1 MPSTAVSGD
10 RRAVRAWPFVTRW
23 VAAVALSMVA
33 AGSIEYAI
41 AVAQLEERSLAEAAN
56 GYQAD
61 LGGLTAVLSA
71 DLTPDARQ
79 AAIEHELEQVG
90 RTYGTEYAALMAPDG
105 RLLNTTGLREA
116 PEDKADAVRSVV
128 SSGRPSWDKEHDEGE
143 AGQERRYEFLLPVR
157 TADGQDFVVEVDQ
170 RADVVGGLLADL
182 RVRKIWGLLLGLL
195 VAVPLSYLFGGRSL
209 HRRQARAEHAA
220 DTDALTGIAGR
231 RRFRSTVGSALAD
244 PACDSTVLA
253 LIDIDDFK
261 SVNDRLGHSY
271 GDRVLCAFAKAFD
284 VLRASDTAFRL
295 GGDEFAVVL
304 TGSSDARAVAVI
316 ERVRQALVDS
326 APGIT
331 FSCGVAAATSAE
343 AVAVQELWERADA
356 ALYEAKHRGR
366 RQTVSFSAMTDSL
379 TVSADK
385 LDAVTA
391 LLSDDTALG
400 VAFQPI
406 WDLRAGRLLGHEALL
421 RLPAETPVEGP
432 EEAFA
437 LAQRLGVAA
446 QLDEQARRVALR
458 AVAEHDWDGLLF
470 LNVHPD
476 ALPGLDVDALVTN
489 VTAAGL
495 STTQV
500 VLEVTEHDGLDS
512 PEPIRVLKSAQA
524 RGFRLALDDMGAGNA
539 GLRALSHVRFGI
551 LKLDRQVTARLGID
565 PASDATVA
573 AATAFVQQTGGW
585 VVAEGIEDADMLTA
599 VLSDTHRPRLSA
611 PMIAGQGYFLG
622 RPAPT
627 PTAIETPLDQLTAP
641 SPHLLPH

>member
-1 MPSTAVSGD
+1 MRSEAGSGD
-10 RRAVRAWPFVTRW
+10 RRTVRAWPFVTRW

-33 AGSIEYAI
+33 AGSIEYVI
-41 AVAQLEERSLAEAAN
+41 AVPQLEERSLAEAAN
-56 GYQAD
+56 GYVAD
-61 LGGLTAVLSA
+61 LTELTAVLSA

-90 RTYGTEYAALMAPDG
+90 RTYGTEYAALLAPDG
-105 RLLNTTGLREA
+105 RLLNTTGSEQA
-116 PEDKADAVRSVV
+116 PEEQVDEVRSVL
-128 SSGRPSWDKEHDEGE
+128 SSGRPSWAKEEDGGE
-143 AGQERRYEFLLPVR
+143 SGQAHRYEFLLPVR
-157 TADGQDFVVEVDQ
+157 TADGQDFVVKVDQ
-170 RADVVGGLLADL
+170 QAEVIEGLLADL
-182 RVRKIWGLLLGLL
+182 RVRTIWGLLLGLL
-195 VAVPLSYLFGGRSL
+195 VAVPLSYLLGGRSL
-209 HRRQARAEHAA
+209 HHRQARAEHAA

-231 RRFRSTVGSALAD
+231 RRFRSTLGTALGN
-244 PACDSTVLA
+244 PVCDSTVLA

-261 SVNDRLGHSY
+261 AVNDRLGHSY
-271 GDRVLCAFAKAFD
+271 GDRVLCALAKAFD

-326 APGIT
+326 APGVT
-331 FSCGVAAATSAE
+331 FSCGVAAARSAD

-366 RQTVSFSAMTDSL
+366 RQTVSFSAMHNSL

-391 LLSDDTALG
+391 LLSADTALG

-406 WDLRAGRLLGHEALL
+406 WDLRAGRILGHEALL
-421 RLPAETPVEGP
+421 RLPAGDPVEGP

-458 AVAEHDWDGLLF
+458 SVAEHDWDGLLF

-476 ALPGLDVDALVTN
+476 ALPVLDVDALVIN

-500 VLEVTEHDGLDS
+500 VLEVTEHDGLDN
-512 PEPIRVLKSAQA
+512 PEPIRVLKRAQA

-539 GLRALSHVRFGI
+539 GLRALTHVRFDI

-565 PASDATVA
+565 PASEATVA
-573 AATAFVQQTGGW
+573 AATAFVRQTGGW
-585 VVAEGIEDADMLTA
+585 VIAEGIEDADMLTA
-599 VLSDTHRPRLSA
+599 VLSDTRHPPPST

-627 PTAIETPLDQLTAP
+627 PTAIETPLEQLTSP
-641 SPHLLPH
+641 SPHLLPQ